1 MNWNMKKNHLTVAAI
16 ALLLIAVMANPFRCS
31 AQSVANKDKIIS
43 GKITGERSEDLKAH
57 MLDSVKYYLP
67 EFKSG
72 AVAFK
77 NGEISRGVLNVSTV
91 SQKVMFIDPGGSVL
105 ELANDKDVKL
115 MSVGHVTF
123 LKRKEQYVQILKSIQ
138 GLDLG
143 VTKKVSFL
151 EPEKQG
157 AYGTASVTAAVS
169 TYSSYQT
176 DGRAF
181 DLEKNITTPFI
192 YKEYLTLH
200 RNGKFYVPEKKAFLK
215 LFADKKAEIEKY
227 VAENKTDFDSAA
239 DLMSLMDFIK
249 GL

>member
-1 MNWNMKKNHLTVAAI
+1 MKNNHLTII
-16 ALLLIAVMANPFRCS
+16 ALAALVLAIVASPCRTS
-31 AQSVANKDKIIS
+31 AQSVSNKDKIIN
-43 GKITGERSEDLKAH
+43 GKVTGGRSEDLKAK

-72 AVAFK
+72 AIAFK
-77 NGEISRGVLNVSTV
+77 NGDISRGVLNVSTV
-91 SQKVMFIDPGGSVL
+91 SQKVMFIDTEGAVL

-115 MSVGHVTF
+115 MSVGRITF
-123 LKRKEQYVQILKSIQ
+123 IKHKEQYVQVIKSIQ

-176 DGRAF
+176 EGRAF

-200 RNGKFYVPEKKAFLK
+200 RNGKFYHPDKKTFLK
-215 LFADKKAEIEKY
+215 LYADKKAEIERY
-227 VAENKTDFDSAA
+227 VSESKMDFDSSA
-239 DLMSLMDFIK
+239 DLMALMDFIK
-249 GL
+249 SL

>member
-1 MNWNMKKNHLTVAAI
+1 MKNNHLTITAL
-16 ALLLIAVMANPFRCS
+16 ALLVLVIVASPCRTA
-31 AQSVANKDKIIS
+31 AQSVSNKDKIVS
-43 GKITGERSEDLKAH
+43 GKVTGARSEDLKAK

-72 AVAFK
+72 AIAFK
-77 NGEISRGVLNVSTV
+77 NGDISRGVLNVSTV
-91 SQKVMFIDPGGSVL
+91 SQKVMFIDTEGAVL

-115 MSVGHVTF
+115 MSVGRITF
-123 LKRKEQYVQILKSIQ
+123 IKHKEQYVQVIKSIQ

-176 DGRAF
+176 EGRAF

-200 RNGKFYVPEKKAFLK
+200 RNGKFYHPDKKTFLK
-215 LFADKKAEIEKY
+215 LYANKKTEIEKY
-227 VAENKTDFDSAA
+227 VSENKIDFDSSA
-239 DLMSLMDFIK
+239 DLIALMDFIK
-249 GL
+249 SL